1 MHERLRRVCFID
13 YDREIALVADLKK
26 RDGHHEILAVGRLTK
41 EHGLDEAEFAIL
53 VSDAWQGK
61 GLGSEL
67 LRMLVQVGRQE
78 NVRRIVGHIMAENIM
93 MRRVSEEVGF
103 KLHNASG
110 GELLAEITL

>member
-1 MHERLRRVCFID
+1 ME
-13 YDREIALVADLKK
+13 
-26 RDGHHEILAVGRLTK
+26 HHEILGVGRLTK
-41 EHGLDEAEFAIL
+41 EHGIDEAEFAIL

-67 LRMLVQVGRQE
+67 LRTLVQVGRQE
-78 NVRRIVGHIMAENIM
+78 NVRRIVGHIMAENTM
-93 MRRVSEEVGF
+93 MKRVSEEVGF

>member
-1 MHERLRRVCFID
+1 M
-13 YDREIALVADLKK
+13 
-26 RDGHHEILAVGRLTK
+26 
-41 EHGLDEAEFAIL
+41 

-93 MRRVSEEVGF
+93 MKRVSEEVGF
-103 KLHNASG
+103 ELSFDDAK
-110 GELLAEITL
+110 GEWKAQIEL